1 MIKNQRDQFD
11 MLLGIEHH
19 FNTNTTAW
27 INNSLLVNV
36 KTKLSDDIKTLWALQ
51 STTFGKQKSDAIDKA
66 DKRKTLEKQCLIIA
80 VRVQAYFAILQK
92 AEQLHSVQ
100 ISKSKLRRSKDAAL
114 LGICYTLHT
123 IVNTV
128 INNLAPYQITP
139 SLLAD
144 FMIAINE
151 FNALINAPAEA
162 QITRVANNKKH
173 TILLRDTLLFVKNIV
188 DNIVSTIVDTQDH
201 FVGVY
206 KNMRKIYGSPTH
218 RRSLST
224 TCVDDA
230 TGLPLA
236 GILLKIKSTK
246 LLRISKAKGKNY
258 FQNVKAGEWLIVANG
273 DGYITQEVACVVVAN
288 GMTVVVVRMVRRV
301 K

>member
-1 MIKNQRDQFD
+1 MTKNQRDQFD

-51 STTFGKQKSDAIDKA
+51 STTFGKHRSDALDKA

-80 VRVQAYFAILQK
+80 VRVQAYFAILQN

-100 ISKSKLRRSKDAAL
+100 IGKSKLRRSKDTAL
-114 LGICYTLHT
+114 LGTCYTLHT

-151 FNALINAPAEA
+151 FNAVINAPAEA
-162 QITRVANNKKH
+162 QITRVGNNKKH
-173 TILLRDTLLFVKNIV
+173 TILLRDTLLFVKNVV
-188 DNIVSTIVDTQDH
+188 DNIVATIVDTQAH
-201 FVGVY
+201 FVAVY
-206 KNMRKIYGSPTH
+206 KNMRKINGSPTH
-218 RRSLST
+218 RRSLYT
-224 TCVDDA
+224 TCVADA
-230 TGLPLA
+230 TGLPLS
-236 GILLKIKSTK
+236 GIILKIKGTK
-246 LLRISKAKGKNY
+246 LSRISKAKGKNY
-258 FQNVKAGEWLIVANG
+258 FQNIKAGAKVIVASAK
-273 DGYITQEVACVVVAN
+273 GYATQEVKCIVVAN
-288 GMTVVVVRMVRRV
+288 VMTKVVVRMVRE
-301 K
+301 